1 MEGLSVGSVT
11 DILQLVA
18 IVGGIAIFWWKVPS
32 RREMEKADDILR
44 ASIVALTARV
54 DAGFDRTSEKFDRIS
69 EKFDRMSDKM
79 DANAQTFHADIIK
92 LVEIIEAGNSEL
104 RAEIRNL
111 NRDHKA
117 HLAQHAEQK

>member
-1 MEGLSVGSVT
+1 MEGLTVGSVT

-54 DAGFDRTSEKFDRIS
+54 DAGFDRTSEKFDR
-69 EKFDRMSDKM
+69 MSDKM

-104 RAEIRNL
+104 RAEIRDL

-117 HLAQHAEQK
+117 YLAQHVEQK

>member
-1 MEGLSVGSVT
+1 MEGLTVGSVT

-69 EKFDRMSDKM
+69 EKFDRLSDKM
-79 DANAQTFHADIIK
+79 DANAQTFHADIIDIFPK
-92 LVEIIEAGNSEL
+92 WIRVVTAIL
-104 RAEIRNL
+104 EIRITTPFGNL
-111 NRDHKA
+111 LRNIA
-117 HLAQHAEQK
+117 S

>member
-1 MEGLSVGSVT
+1 MEGLTVGSVT
-11 DILQLVA
+11 DVLKLVA

-69 EKFDRMSDKM
+69 EKFDRLSDKM

-104 RAEIRNL
+104 RAEIRN
-111 NRDHKA
+111 
-117 HLAQHAEQK
+117 